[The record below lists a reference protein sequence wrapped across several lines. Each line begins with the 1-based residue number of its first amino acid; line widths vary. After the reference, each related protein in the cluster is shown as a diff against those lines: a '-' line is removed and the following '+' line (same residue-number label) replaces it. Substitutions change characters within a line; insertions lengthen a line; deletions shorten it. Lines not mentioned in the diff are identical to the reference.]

1 MQLLGGKEIGKKFG
15 IPYYSVMKLAKT
27 GVIPF
32 IQIGN
37 GRGSKVLFNPDLV
50 ETSLEQ
56 HMLKQQKVLQ
66 GNKDCH
72 E

>member
-1 MQLLGGKEIGKKFG
+1 MQLLGGKEMGKKLG
-15 IPYYSVMKLAKT
+15 IPYYSLMYLAKT

-37 GRGSKVLFNPDLV
+37 GRGSKMLFNPDLV
-50 ETSLEQ
+50 DTALEQ
-56 HMLKQQKVLQ
+56 YMLKQQKVLQ